1 MPYEAARHLAATF
14 CYRIRYAL
22 VPLFGPSFVSFCHH
36 PQDPAYE
43 RMIISRDIIR
53 QCTAEAEELRLKG
66 NCFRVERPRPAELDM
81 RVARAPPMVTWTVT
95 KTKAVPE
102 KDHSCSES
110 EYDTESEDSDRCPL
124 FPDANGEAAWRRA
137 REENKKDKRR
147 QMQSQSFRSPK
158 RNHNLA
164 DIQLPPTPTTMVTS
178 TEDPTREK
186 RCLSEVETEDDDDD
200 DEGDEEDEELGS
212 ASSDGHASRRA
223 SPQAKRRKSGWSP
236 REAKAAYMLMQLYVA
251 DTAAGGQAG
260 ERELGVEAGENDD
273 EE

>member
-22 VPLFGPSFVSFCHH
+22 VPLFGPSFVSFCLH
-36 PQDPAYE
+36 PQNPAYE
-43 RMIISRDIIR
+43 RMIISRDIIK

-66 NCFRVERPRPAELDM
+66 NCFRIERPRPAELDV

-95 KTKAVPE
+95 KTRAVPE
-102 KDHSCSES
+102 KDYSCSES

-124 FPDANGEAAWRRA
+124 FPDADGEAAWRRA
-137 REENKKDKRR
+137 KEENKEDKQR
-147 QMQSQSFRSPK
+147 QKQGLSFRS
-158 RNHNLA
+158 RRTNRNLA

-178 TEDPTREK
+178 TEEPTREK
-186 RCLSEVETEDDDDD
+186 RCLSEVETEEDEDEDEDD
-200 DEGDEEDEELGS
+200 DEELDS
-212 ASSDGHASRRA
+212 ASSDDSSSQRA

-251 DTAAGGQAG
+251 DTTKGGRTG
-260 ERELGVEAGENDD
+260 ERESGDEAGKSDD
-273 EE
+273 EQ